1 MLIIIINHRI
11 KYKYL
16 TSCGRHSSG
25 AENPGIRCKTYLDQ
39 LFNLISLNYLQK
51 YIFAVGC
58 HQPWTRISSMI
69 SRRCFLENRSASFSL
84 RELFSLMSTNQEK
97 IENFV
102 EKNCINKK
110 FLLISTKYHLDIVSL
125 IAQWMKLYSQI
136 FMANLYIYLC
146 TIHNEIGVD
155 CWYCHSV
162 CVLIC

>member
-51 YIFAVGC
+51 YIFAMGC
-58 HQPWTRISSMI
+58 HQSWTRISSMI
-69 SRRCFLENRSASFSL
+69 SRRCFLENRSASSSL

-97 IENFV
+97 IENFI

-110 FLLISTKYHLDIVSL
+110 FLLIFTKYHLDRYWLLSGWSSTLKSSWL
-125 IAQWMKLYSQI
+125 IFIFIYAPYIMKLGLI
-136 FMANLYIYLC
+136 
-146 TIHNEIGVD
+146 VD
-155 CWYCHSV
+155 IATVCV
-162 CVLIC
+162 CVLR